1 MKIRIKKIRNQEK
14 VKNERKWKEKK
25 SEGFT
30 FVETIAVLAI
40 GAILTAGSTV
50 SATKLI
56 RRAKQTAAKNQISE
70 FSAALQTYFLDCGC
84 FPTTEQGIKSLW
96 EKPSLYPV
104 PENWNGPYV
113 MREPGADPWGTEYE
127 YVNAENANVRI
138 LHPFLL
144 KSIILFVL
152 GRCTRCKAKAEEC
165 HLVATA
171 NAMRLVALRQFHS
184 VDGLCGGHHEL
195 SVRLVVVHY
204 HSGLLH
210 LLRCE
215 RTKLAAVDNAL
226 QVFFKIVTGFHCTLS
241 SNSITTCSSLLFF
254 GMKHW
259 QSLHSSPSHQY
270 GEKPPQL
277 SVVLSIL
284 LVQCF

>member
-56 RRAKQTAAKNQISE
+56 RSAKETAAKNQISE

-104 PENWNGPYV
+104 PESWDGPYV
-113 MREPGADPWGTEYE
+113 VREPGTDPWGNEYE
-127 YVNAENANVRI
+127 YVHAENANFPSD
-138 LHPFLL
+138 LPQALPY
-144 KSIILFVL
+144 IIISY
-152 GRCTRCKAKAEEC
+152 GADKKKDCDEKG
-165 HLVATA
+165 
-171 NAMRLVALRQFHS
+171 
-184 VDGLCGGHHEL
+184 D
-195 SVRLVVVHY
+195 
-204 HSGLLH
+204 
-210 LLRCE
+210 
-215 RTKLAAVDNAL
+215 D
-226 QVFFKIVTGFHCTLS
+226 IVS
-241 SNSITTCSSLLFF
+241 W
-254 GMKHW
+254 K
-259 QSLHSSPSHQY
+259 
-270 GEKPPQL
+270 
-277 SVVLSIL
+277 
-284 LVQCF
+284 